1 VQDEAE
7 KVVLYILKKGVSCIS
22 KVDFQ
27 PVVAILQ
34 DVIQP
39 GNSDDVAEKLG
50 VVIEKLDG
58 IKEALPQEQEEIID
72 AIDEIQDYLDFILTT
87 NDSLD
92 TVDRKEEIADI
103 ISELQRL
110 S

>member
-1 VQDEAE
+1 M
-7 KVVLYILKKGVSCIS
+7 SCIS

-27 PVVAILQ
+27 PVVAILE

-50 VVIEKLDG
+50 VVIETLDG
-58 IKEALPQEQEEIID
+58 IKEALPQEEEEIID

-103 ISELQRL
+103 IGELKRL

>member
-1 VQDEAE
+1 M
-7 KVVLYILKKGVSCIS
+7 SCIS

-27 PVVAILQ
+27 PVVAILE
-34 DVIQP
+34 DVILP

-58 IKEALPQEQEEIID
+58 IKEALPQEEEEIID

-103 ISELQRL
+103 IGELKRL

>member
-1 VQDEAE
+1 
-7 KVVLYILKKGVSCIS
+7 VSCIS

-27 PVVAILQ
+27 PVVAILE

-39 GNSDDVAEKLG
+39 GNSDNVAEKLG
-50 VVIEKLDG
+50 AVIETLDG
-58 IKEALPQEQEEIID
+58 IKEALPQEEEEIID

-103 ISELQRL
+103 IGELKRL

>member
-1 VQDEAE
+1 M
-7 KVVLYILKKGVSCIS
+7 SCIS

-27 PVVAILQ
+27 PVVTILE

-39 GNSDDVAEKLG
+39 GNSDDVGQMLNE
-50 VVIEKLDG
+50 VIEKLDG
-58 IKEALPQEQEEIID
+58 IKEALPEAEEEIID

-103 ISELQRL
+103 IGELKRL

>member
-1 VQDEAE
+1 MRNEAE

-27 PVVAILQ
+27 PVVTILE

-39 GNSDDVAEKLG
+39 GNSDDVGQMLNE
-50 VVIEKLDG
+50 VIEKLDG
-58 IKEALPQEQEEIID
+58 IKETLPEAEEEIID

-103 ISELQRL
+103 IGELKRL

>member
-1 VQDEAE
+1 MQDEAE

>member
-1 VQDEAE
+1 MRNEAE

-27 PVVAILQ
+27 PVVTILE

-39 GNSDDVAEKLG
+39 GNSDVGQMLNE
-50 VVIEKLDG
+50 VIEKLDG
-58 IKEALPQEQEEIID
+58 IKEALPEAEEEIID

-103 ISELQRL
+103 IGELKRL

>member
-1 VQDEAE
+1 M
-7 KVVLYILKKGVSCIS
+7 SCIS

-27 PVVAILQ
+27 PVVAILE

-39 GNSDDVAEKLG
+39 GNSDDVAAMLNE
-50 VVIEKLDG
+50 VIEKLDG
-58 IKEALPQEQEEIID
+58 IKESLPEAEEEIID

-103 ISELQRL
+103 IGELKRL

>member
-1 VQDEAE
+1 M
-7 KVVLYILKKGVSCIS
+7 SCIS

-27 PVVAILQ
+27 PVVAILE

-58 IKEALPQEQEEIID
+58 IKETLPQEEEEIID

-103 ISELQRL
+103 IGELKRL